1 MSPSTSSDGKRPQEA
16 ADAALLHLPHE
27 LLFEIIS
34 LLSSTTDLLSLAL
47 TCSSLYSHVVP
58 YHTEYRILRI
68 RTLHPTL
75 FAHLARRTDLSRN
88 IREVHISE
96 KHNYTRG
103 DRMPRSLVDL
113 KLDGDPRLNGSGIP
127 GTDGERLKA
136 LNVCKALRCMTRL
149 ESFTWEWNGVYT
161 TEQTHG
167 HYGSARKR
175 VVINPMSES
184 RFEDAILAEVA
195 RKPTVKEFGISG
207 PFGMHVNGPSAD
219 NKFEYP
225 VWHVSN
231 LTSLHLTGDT
241 FLRTGNI
248 LPLCIMLSRSPNLE
262 CLTMPLEFK
271 HLSILLLPN
280 LKRVNLPLL
289 SGSSTNVDE
298 SARVFVE
305 NHPGIEE
312 LSWYPIGTPRLGRG
326 VLPRLRKLRGNMGLM
341 RALAESD
348 DQEEVQLTQPAI
360 VPAIAT
366 PSSRP
371 STSGL
376 LSTGPRKKNK
386 RLSVIPE
393 AEEAEPEDAED
404 DVDEDEDGEATPPAP
419 SPVPL
424 PEDDEPPSPSSP
436 SAQYA
441 PYPEASPS
449 SPQLALPMITISA
462 PPSTPTSLQL
472 PSSSPSRLL
481 RPLESLD
488 IQGLSA
494 SALLSLGPKFM
505 DRTALRE
512 LLILNLSSPDELR
525 DVAQVFKEVRWV
537 HIPGAYLPQEDQS
550 PHPISLSVD
559 EIVEILPM
567 FEQLEVVRGNA
578 LWRAARNA
586 VADGEMADEA
596 DENQVKNKVHEVL
609 GVLARVCPGLKEVDH
624 CDWYER
630 RSGYKRVVVQRTL
643 VEMPKVVSESD
654 SVRVHMEDGEQDVEE
669 VEVVSYSVRK
679 PVAREYFDIF
689 DGAFN

>member
-1 MSPSTSSDGKRPQEA
+1 MSPSTSSGKRPQA
-16 ADAALLHLPHE
+16 VAHAPFVQLPHE

-47 TCSSLYSHVVP
+47 TCSSLYSHVAP
-58 YHTEYRILRI
+58 YHTEYRVLRV
-68 RTLHPTL
+68 RTLNPTL
-75 FAHLARRTDLSRN
+75 FAHLARRTDLTRN

-113 KLDGDPRLNGSGIP
+113 KVDGDSRLNGSGIS
-127 GTDGERLKA
+127 GIDGERIQA

-175 VVINPMSES
+175 VVVRPMSEP

-195 RKPTVKEFGISG
+195 RKPTVKEFGVSG

-225 VWHVSN
+225 VWHISN
-231 LTSLHLTGDT
+231 LTSLNLTGDT

-262 CLTMPLEFK
+262 CLTIPLEFK

-289 SGSSTNVDE
+289 SGSSTDVDE

-326 VLPRLRKLRGNMGLM
+326 VLPRLRKLRGNMGIM

-348 DQEEVQLTQPAI
+348 DREEVQLAQPAI
-360 VPAIAT
+360 VPAV
-366 PSSRP
+366 SSQSSQP

-376 LSTGPRKKNK
+376 LTVGPRKKNK

-393 AEEAEPEDAED
+393 AEEAEAEGAEGDDGDED
-404 DVDEDEDGEATPPAP
+404 DDGEATPPASTP
-419 SPVPL
+419 LPL
-424 PEDDEPPSPSSP
+424 PEEDEHELPSPSSSS

-441 PYPEASPS
+441 PYSSEASS
-449 SPQLALPMITISA
+449 QLASPMITISA

-472 PSSSPSRLL
+472 SSSASSRLL
-481 RPLESLD
+481 RPLESLN
-488 IQGLSA
+488 IHCLSA

-505 DRTALRE
+505 DRSALRE
-512 LLILNLSSPDELR
+512 LIIPTFGSTDELR
-525 DVAQVFKEVRWV
+525 EVARVFKDVRLV
-537 HIPGAYLPQEDQS
+537 HIPGVYLPPEDQS
-550 PHPISLSVD
+550 PHPLSPSVD

-578 LWRAARNA
+578 LWRAAKQA
-586 VADGEMADEA
+586 VSNGEDGVDVDGNE
-596 DENQVKNKVHEVL
+596 VKNKVHEVL
-609 GVLARVCPGLKEVDH
+609 RVLARVCPGLKEVDH

-630 RSGYKRVVVQRTL
+630 RGGFKRVVVQRTL
-643 VEMPKVVSESD
+643 VRQKMVSASD
-654 SVRVHMEDGEQDVEE
+654 SVSVHMEDGEQDVEE
-669 VEVVSYSVRK
+669 VELVSYSVRK